1 MRGQA
6 MVETAIASLAF
17 IGLIVGLIEV
27 GRGVWNYN
35 MLAHA
40 TREGARY
47 AIVHGADSTD
57 PSGPGSDHFTAPDQ
71 DEMVFETVGRFGRGL
86 DPDGLAVTSEWPD
99 GDNQRGSKVKVT
111 ARYEFHSIFSFLGI
125 SPVTLTGSS
134 IMTIQ
139 H

>member
-6 MVETAIASLAF
+6 IVETAIASLAF
-17 IGLIVGLIEV
+17 IGVIIGLIEV

-71 DEMVFETVGRFGRGL
+71 DEIVIETVGRFGRSL
-86 DPDGLAVTSEWPD
+86 DPDHLAVTSEWPD
-99 GDNQRGSKVKVT
+99 GDNERGSKVKVT

-125 SPVTLTGSS
+125 SPVTLTSSS